1 MQPSA
6 RCAGKL
12 LFEGLGDA
20 EPFPRD
26 QHEQQASSLQQTE
39 KAAELLRVFS
49 TIDDASVRSKLIEL
63 LEAFGGQNRRK
74 PG

>member
-1 MQPSA
+1 
-6 RCAGKL
+6 
-12 LFEGLGDA
+12 
-20 EPFPRD
+20 
-26 QHEQQASSLQQTE
+26 LQQTE

>member
-1 MQPSA
+1 MLDVPVS
-6 RCAGKL
+6 CF
-12 LFEGLGDA
+12 FEGLGDA
-20 EPFPRD
+20 EPLPQD

-63 LEAFGGQNRRK
+63 LEAFGGKNRRK
-74 PG
+74 PS